1 MTEAPTGDEHSDGT
15 TADSISLG
23 KQNSRG
29 IIRTMKE
36 ITVKDTLHLPV
47 DKRIELVCDIWDSI
61 SAVPEAIELTDEEK
75 ALLDERM
82 KAFHDNPDA
91 GSPWE
96 EVYAR
101 LQARLRR

>member
-1 MTEAPTGDEHSDGT
+1 MSRKKEGGIET
-15 TADSISLG
+15 TATVNSIDLG
-23 KQNSRG
+23 KPNGRG
-29 IIRTMKE
+29 IIRNMKE

-61 SAVPEAIELTDEEK
+61 SAVPEAVELTDEEQ
-75 ALLDERM
+75 ALLDQRM
-82 KAFHDNPDA
+82 KAFHENPEA

>member
-1 MTEAPTGDEHSDGT
+1 
-15 TADSISLG
+15 
-23 KQNSRG
+23 
-29 IIRTMKE
+29 MKE

-61 SAVPEAIELTDEEK
+61 SAVAEAVDLTDEE
-75 ALLDERM
+75 AAFLDQRM
-82 KAFHDNPDA
+82 EAFHENPEA

-101 LQARLRR
+101 LRARLPR